1 MELARRKLLAGV
13 AGLTVA
19 QTGLHKLVF
28 AAEPQGAPILIV
40 VHQRGACDGLNL
52 LSPAN
57 DPAFVAARV
66 PELRVA
72 AEGPGAGFSLANG
85 PAANVDFR
93 LHPSASALH
102 EIYQS
107 GQLAFIHAAGITDAN
122 RSHFVATDMMERG
135 VANVPSLARVS

>member
-1 MELARRKLLAGV
+1 MELARRKLLAGI

-19 QTGLHKLVF
+19 TPALHRLAF
-28 AAEPQGAPILIV
+28 AVEPRESPILIV

-52 LSPAN
+52 VSPAD

-72 AEGPGAGFSLANG
+72 ASGDNAGLVLANG
-85 PAANVDFR
+85 PVSTVDFR
-93 LHPSASALH
+93 LHPSAAALH

-107 GQLAFIHAAGITDAN
+107 GNLAFVHG
-122 RSHFVATDMMERG
+122 
-135 VANVPSLARVS
+135 